1 MKEILVT
8 GGLGQ
13 SGRWIIDEF
22 ISNGYHVTSLDQVR
36 PDWDT
41 ASSYYDIDFR
51 EVDLTNGGEVFEII
65 HEVDP
70 DAVVHWGAYPS
81 PLQSTGGRVFTNN
94 VESTYYALTAAG
106 QCGADV
112 VLASSEAV
120 YGYAFAETPSTPTE
134 FPITTAEPIQPTDAY
149 GLSKMVAEE
158 IGKTAMRQ
166 YNIQV
171 MALRPAWIQYPG
183 EYSCLEIQS
192 APEYGKPHFW
202 AYCDIRDLKRAV
214 REVVET
220 ETEGFDAIHVMAVD
234 NYMGEPT
241 AELINR
247 EFDDTPESVNLTDD
261 EVAYSLER
269 TKNILGWSPSHSW
282 KTAAE
287 ECVDKP
293 LADV

>member
-1 MKEILVT
+1 MQDIVVT
-8 GGLGQ
+8 GGLGG

-22 ISNGYHVTSLDQVR
+22 ISNNYQVTSLDQVR
-36 PDWDT
+36 PNWGA

-51 EVDLTNGGEVFEII
+51 EVDLTNGGEVYEII
-65 HEVDP
+65 HDIDP
-70 DAVVHWGAYPS
+70 DAVIHWGAYPN

-94 VESTYYALTAAG
+94 VESTYYVLTAAG
-106 QCGADV
+106 QCGADI

-120 YGYAFAETPSTPTE
+120 YGYAFTDALSMPAE
-134 FPITTAEPIQPTDAY
+134 FPITTEEPMRPADAY

-158 IGKTAMRQ
+158 IGKTATRR
-166 YNIQV
+166 YDVSATAI
-171 MALRPAWIQYPG
+171 RPAWIQYPG
-183 EYSCLEIQS
+183 EYDCLKIQS

-214 REVVET
+214 RAAVET
-220 ETEGFDAIHVMAVD
+220 STDGFEAVHVMAED
-234 NYMGEPT
+234 NYMGEST
-241 AELINR
+241 ANLIER
-247 EFDDTPESVNLTDD
+247 EFDATPNAIELTDD

-269 TKNILGWSPSHSW
+269 THELLSWSPSHSW

-287 ECVDKP
+287 ESIDPP